1 MNGNVAQ
8 LRSLVDE
15 GANINGRNENGQT
28 SLICAILTGQVDAVQ
43 LLLDAGADY
52 RLRDAGRKG
61 KPPLFHAID
70 AENRAA
76 AELLLK
82 HGADANQS
90 DELGQAY
97 FVNLV
102 IGETAPQWIA
112 LLLSHGADAA
122 VKDLSGRPLV
132 VLVIQKRKKV
142 EDREEVVRLLLRHG
156 AKPDSSDSDGTP
168 LIYLCVQ
175 QKRAGLVYELLAMG
189 ADPNARDVS
198 GISLLATA
206 IKHND
211 RHLAKALL
219 ERRADPNAPD
229 IYGSHLI
236 VNVLRDSKF
245 PATDREALAEML
257 LEHGARG
264 DKKDLWGVT
273 ALEHSLTPIVE
284 DIAAAPSPGGTK
296 LKIPELLLKQGADPN
311 QRLTK
316 VSGEPTLL
324 VYALDRELWDFAAM
338 ALRHGANANLMDKK
352 GRTPLVQAV
361 QKGNVDA
368 VALLIQH
375 GANANQPRQTLPLDV
390 AIAMGKPEIIELLKA
405 HGAVSANNTHS
416 LSVCT
421 GTSPPS
427 LAPTLVL
434 PPPPY

>member
-1 MNGNVAQ
+1 MNGNVDQ
-8 LRSLVDE
+8 LISLLGE

-28 SLICAILTGQVDAVQ
+28 SLICAIHTGHVDVVQ

-61 KPPLFHAID
+61 KPPLFHAII

-76 AELLLK
+76 AELLLRY
-82 HGADANQS
+82 GADVNQT
-90 DELGQAY
+90 DESGQAY

-112 LLLSHGADAA
+112 LLLSNGADAA

-132 VLVIQKRKKV
+132 ILVIQKRKRV

-156 AKPDSSDSDGTP
+156 AKPDSTDWDGTP

-175 QKRAGLVYELLAMG
+175 QKRARLVDELLAMG
-189 ADPNARDVS
+189 VDPNARDVS
-198 GISLLATA
+198 GRSLLATA

-211 RHLAKALL
+211 RYLVKALL
-219 ERRADPNAPD
+219 ERRADPNEPD
-229 IYGSHLI
+229 IYGSRLI
-236 VNVLRDSKF
+236 VNVLQDSKF
-245 PATDREALAEML
+245 PASDREALAEML

-264 DKKDLWGVT
+264 DKDDSWGVT
-273 ALEHSLTPIVE
+273 ALEHSLTPIIE
-284 DIAAAPSPGGTK
+284 GIGAAPSPGGTK

-324 VYALDRELWDFAAM
+324 AYALDRELWDLAAM
-338 ALRHGANANLMDKK
+338 ALRHGASDNVNLMDKE

-368 VALLIQH
+368 VALLIQY
-375 GANANQPRQTLPLDV
+375 GANVNQPGQTLPLDV
-390 AIAMGKPEIIELLKA
+390 AIAIKPEIIELLKA
-405 HGAVSANNTHS
+405 HGTVSANNTMGNGNGISIS
-416 LSVCT
+416 LS
-421 GTSPPS
+421 GTCEKS
-427 LAPTLVL
+427 LA
-434 PPPPY
+434 